1 LVAPEIRGTAYG
13 VMGTVNGVGD
23 LVASVM
29 VGTLWTAISPVV
41 AFACAAGLM
50 LLGGA
55 VVYRFR

>member
-1 LVAPEIRGTAYG
+1 
-13 VMGTVNGVGD
+13 MGTVNGVGD

-29 VGTLWTAISPVV
+29 VGTLWTAISPAV